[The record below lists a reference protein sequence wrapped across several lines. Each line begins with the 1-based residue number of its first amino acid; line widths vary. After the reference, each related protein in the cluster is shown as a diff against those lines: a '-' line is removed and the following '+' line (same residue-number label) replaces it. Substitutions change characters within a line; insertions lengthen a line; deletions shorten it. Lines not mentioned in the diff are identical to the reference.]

1 MSDQTLD
8 ASVPLDQAT
17 AGRKRHLPV
26 GHYHGLGLWVCLFF
40 GFLYLPIAVL
50 IFYSF
55 NESRLAL
62 VWGGFSLDWYVKA
75 VNNDGIRSAAL
86 NSLIIATVSTAVAT
100 AIATLSAL
108 VLARGGEFRG
118 KTVSF
123 GLISLPLMVP
133 EIVTAVAVL
142 IFFSNLNLNLGLG
155 NVIIAHTTFCIPF
168 AYMPIRARLE
178 GMDTTLEQA
187 ALDLYASDW
196 EAFRHVTAPLLM
208 PGIMSGAMLS
218 FVISLDDFIIT
229 LMVAG
234 AGSTTLPVY
243 IYSMIRQ
250 GLTPEIDAVST
261 ILLAVSVVLVSLYW
275 VVSRKAK
282 ETI

>member
-1 MSDQTLD
+1 MLRKKMS
-8 ASVPLDQAT
+8 
-17 AGRKRHLPV
+17 
-26 GHYHGLGLWVCLFF
+26 
-40 GFLYLPIAVL
+40 
-50 IFYSF
+50 
-55 NESRLAL
+55 
-62 VWGGFSLDWYVKA
+62 
-75 VNNDGIRSAAL
+75 
-86 NSLIIATVSTAVAT
+86 T

-118 KTVSF
+118 RTFSF

-133 EIVTAVAVL
+133 EIVTAIAVL

-208 PGIMSGAMLS
+208 PGIVSGAMLS

-229 LMVAG
+229 LMVGG

-250 GLTPEIDAVST
+250 GLTPEINAVST

-282 ETI
+282 QTI